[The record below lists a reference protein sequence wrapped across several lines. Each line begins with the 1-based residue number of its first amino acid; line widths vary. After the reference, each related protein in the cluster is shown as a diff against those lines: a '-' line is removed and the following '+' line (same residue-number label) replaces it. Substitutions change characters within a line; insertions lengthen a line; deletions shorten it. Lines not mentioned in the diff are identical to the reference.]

1 LRRVAWGPLAL
12 AAAALGA
19 GCGEQLESGTACPL
33 LCPEQNVVVQDTV
46 IEPVVLDTSIAGYPL
61 RGTENRLLLAARGD
75 TFETRVVIRF
85 DSTYNFF
92 RTISGDSQVTHID
105 SPYVKLRIDRARS
118 LIPGSFTLEVF
129 DVDTIVGDS
138 LAAQEDTSTALE
150 VSLFKPERLIGTVT
164 LDSSAF
170 RDSIRV
176 LLDSAT
182 VERKILERERLRLG
196 LRVRA
201 SASVVLYFYSKESED
216 SPVLRYDPSPDT
228 AVKPL
233 TVFPMSKTPR
243 SQPVVASDLAD
254 YVHVVVAPPDP
265 PWPLLGVGGARG
277 RRILLR
283 FDIPARIVDSSN
295 VLRATLLLSQ
305 VPLRDLD
312 DTGRVVLY
320 PHLVTAGPQVQDPG
334 RVAYLITA
342 AGSGFDS
349 LVVAPQDSGVRAF
362 EIVNALRAWGLSGAS
377 TQRALVLRAT
387 LEGLDHRRVAF
398 YSREA
403 PPELRPRLRI
413 SYSLV
418 QRFGIP

>member
-1 LRRVAWGPLAL
+1 MRRVAWGPLLVAVAAL
-12 AAAALGA
+12 AAA
-19 GCGEQLESGTACPL
+19 CGEQLESGTACPL
-33 LCPEQNVVVQDTV
+33 LCPSQNVVVQDTV
-46 IEPVVLDTSIAGYPL
+46 IEPLVYDTSISGYPL

-85 DSTYNFF
+85 DSTFNFY

-129 DVDTIVGDS
+129 DVDTVVGDS
-138 LAAQEDTSTALE
+138 LAAEEDTSTALE
-150 VSLFKPERLIGTVT
+150 LALFKSERLLATVT
-164 LDSSAF
+164 FDTSDF

-182 VERKILERERLRLG
+182 VERKIVERERLRLG
-196 LRVRA
+196 FRV
-201 SASVVLYFYSKESED
+201 SAPGSVVLYFYSRETED

-228 AVKPL
+228 AIKAL

-254 YVHVVVAPPDP
+254 YAHIVHAPPDP
-265 PWPLLGVGGARG
+265 PWPLLGVGGATG
-277 RRILLR
+277 RRILMR
-283 FDIPARIVDSSN
+283 FDIPSHIVDSSN
-295 VLRATLLLSQ
+295 VLRATLLLTQ
-305 VPLRDLD
+305 FPLRDVD
-312 DTGRVVLY
+312 DSAGVVLY
-320 PHLVTAGPQVQDPG
+320 PHFVTAGPEVVDPG
-334 RVAYLITA
+334 RLAYLISA

-349 LVVAPQDSGVRAF
+349 VVVAARDSGVRAF
-362 EIVNALRAWGLSGAS
+362 EVVNALRAWGLSGS
-377 TQRALVLRAT
+377 RSQRALVLRAS

-403 PPELRPRLRI
+403 PAGLRPRLRI